1 MDDLKD
7 LRIVVTRPRGQAEEF
22 AGRLRKRG
30 ASAICFPVIQIA
42 PLEDPAEL
50 DAALKQIASYDWL
63 IMTSVNGV
71 EAVWERFSALGIS
84 PALDGVQVAAIGPKT
99 AAALERR
106 GTPPAFVPEEY
117 VAEAI
122 LPGLGELNRR
132 RFLLARADLAR
143 PALATAIRDA
153 GGVVDDLVAYRTRPE
168 QPDRKA
174 LGEIAAGVDYV
185 SFASPSTIDHFVRV
199 MQQNG
204 LDPHSLPGD
213 PVIACIGP
221 ITAAVAEKAG
231 LRVGIVPDS
240 YTTEG
245 LIEAMAAFNRSVKAE
260 LI

>member
-1 MDDLKD
+1 
-7 LRIVVTRPRGQAEEF
+7 VVTRPRAQADEF

-42 PLEDPAEL
+42 PLEDPTEL
-50 DAALKQIASYDWL
+50 DAALMQIAAYDWL

-71 EAVWERFSALGIS
+71 ESVWERFSALEIS
-84 PALDGVQVAAIGPKT
+84 PALEEIQVAAIGPKT

-106 GTPPAFVPEEY
+106 GIAPAFVPDEY

-143 PALATAIRDA
+143 PALATTIREA
-153 GGVVDDLVAYRTRPE
+153 GGLVDDLIAYRTLPE
-168 QPDRKA
+168 QPDREA
-174 LGEIAAGVDYV
+174 LGEIEAGVDYV
-185 SFASPSTIDHFVRV
+185 TFTSPSTIDHFIRL
-199 MQQNG
+199 MQQHG
-204 LDPHSLPGD
+204 LDPHLLPGD

-221 ITAAVAEKAG
+221 ITAATAEKAG
-231 LRVGIVPDS
+231 LRVGLVPDS
-240 YTTEG
+240 YTTDG
-245 LIEAMAAFNRSVKAE
+245 LIEAMAAFNRSIKVE